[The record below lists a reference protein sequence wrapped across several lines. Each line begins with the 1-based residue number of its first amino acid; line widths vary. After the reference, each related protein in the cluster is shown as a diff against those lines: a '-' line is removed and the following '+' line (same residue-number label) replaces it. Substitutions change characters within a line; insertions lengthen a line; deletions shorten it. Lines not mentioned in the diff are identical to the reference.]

1 VEGTKLR
8 METSDFSS
16 DSWLLSK
23 GIILFLGDQM
33 NIARQM
39 RRDLAQTD
47 SRLISCRTEKGVRR
61 ILDKCAVDILIL
73 QDRSMARPGVG
84 LLHRLRHSYP
94 DDPFFTLLLI
104 SPEEHEYLS
113 AAFEAGID
121 DFITVPYDRLTL
133 LGQVRTG
140 IRSATLR
147 RQLTSKNDN
156 LSAAVTSYEGAFNQ
170 VGALAHELQ
179 EKNQQLEQLNSLK
192 DEMIDIVAHDL
203 RNPMSAVEMYL
214 DYLIEALPNLPEEPK
229 SFLLNAKTL
238 VADGLTM
245 LSELLDISNFETG
258 RIKLHPDIVQ
268 LKPFLVPIVERMNLL
283 FRQKGIHY
291 DLNLEE
297 APETWILD
305 KKRIGQV
312 LENLLTNAAKFSQ
325 RDSRVRV
332 CVSEHDQSLNI
343 SVEDEG
349 QGIPGSEISIIF
361 DKFHKGFAKPTA
373 DESSTG
379 LGLAIAK
386 QIVEQHQ
393 GTISVQ
399 SRIGEGSVFTVRVP
413 SHPPLPNHTEES
425 LQVAHVAQ

>member
-1 VEGTKLR
+1 

-16 DSWLLSK
+16 DSWLPSK
-23 GIILFLGDQM
+23 GIVLFLGDRA

-39 RRDLAQTD
+39 RQDLAQTN
-47 SRLISCRTEKGVRR
+47 SRLFSCRTEKGARR

-73 QDRSMARPGVG
+73 QERSMTQPEVG
-84 LLHRLRHSYP
+84 SLHRLRHSYP
-94 DDPFFTLLLI
+94 NDPFFTLLLI
-104 SPEEHEYLS
+104 SPEERHHVT

-121 DFITVPYDRLTL
+121 DFITVPYDRLAL
-133 LGQVRTG
+133 LARVRTG
-140 IRSATLR
+140 MRSATLR
-147 RQLTSKNDN
+147 RELTSKNDN
-156 LSAAVTSYEGAFNQ
+156 LSVAVMSYEDAFNQ

-179 EKNQQLEQLNSLK
+179 TKNQELEKLNSLK

-214 DYLIEALPNLPEEPK
+214 DYLIEALPSLPDEPK
-229 SFLLNAKTL
+229 SFLLNAKIL

-258 RIKLHPDIVQ
+258 RIRLHPDIVQ
-268 LKPFLVPIVERMNLL
+268 LKPFLASIVERMNLL
-283 FRQKGIHY
+283 FNQKNIHY
-291 DLNLEE
+291 ELDLDE

-305 KKRIGQV
+305 KKRIEQV
-312 LENLLTNAAKFSQ
+312 LENLLTNAAKFSE

-332 CVSEHDQSLNI
+332 HVSEENQFLNI

-349 QGIPGSEISIIF
+349 QGIPKSEIPMIF

-393 GTISVQ
+393 GTITVE
-399 SRIGEGSVFTVRVP
+399 SRVGEGSVFTVKMP
-413 SHPPLPNHTEES
+413 SHPPLPNHTEET
-425 LQVAHVAQ
+425 LQVADVAQ